1 MNYADKRKIARYV
14 GDLLWKLAVLG
25 IMIVMWLYIVDGLVR
40 EDYMQTIAYASA
52 FALVKLNQIKEKL

>member
-1 MNYADKRKIARYV
+1 MNNQHKKIAESI
-14 GDLLWKLAVLG
+14 GSLLWKLAVLG

-40 EDYMQTIAYASA
+40 EDYMQTIAYAST